1 MYFNWLL
8 DVLGYEFLT
17 THQVKEITIRFDREV
32 EYGNLVESHFETI
45 RDENHLETLHE
56 IRIGETTYCEAAMKW
71 HERTKIMKTTNR
83 TDNRLFLAID
93 LS

>member
-1 MYFNWLL
+1 MISTAISTSTMQCIFNWLL

-56 IRIGETTYCEAAMKW
+56 IRIGETTYCEAAN
-71 HERTKIMKTTNR
+71 EV
-83 TDNRLFLAID
+83 A
-93 LS
+93 